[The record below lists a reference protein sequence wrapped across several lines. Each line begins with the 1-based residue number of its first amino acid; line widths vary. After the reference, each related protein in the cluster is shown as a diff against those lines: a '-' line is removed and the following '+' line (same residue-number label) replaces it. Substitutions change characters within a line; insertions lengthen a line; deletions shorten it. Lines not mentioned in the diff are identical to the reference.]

1 LTIADVIASL
11 HTTPPG
17 CIACI
22 VRNAGIARIA
32 RNDRNACNDEVTAK
46 DSRHRAIRS
55 RSRLPNVY
63 TGDRRWTFIDVDDE
77 DEEFVISRVE
87 LRGGRAC
94 PGASLGVPQL
104 PRAEQNGLATAA
116 AGS

>member
-63 TGDRRWTFIDVDDE
+63 TGDE